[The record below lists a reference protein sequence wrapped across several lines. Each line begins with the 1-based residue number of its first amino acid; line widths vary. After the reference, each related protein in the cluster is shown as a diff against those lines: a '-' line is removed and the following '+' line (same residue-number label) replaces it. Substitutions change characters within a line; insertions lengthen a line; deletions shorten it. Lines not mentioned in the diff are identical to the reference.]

1 MASPDCFCRSS
12 CAAQDRR
19 EGNMAYFD
27 DTEGWDNAQVR
38 ANTMRF
44 IADNDEES
52 DGTIQ
57 KRMQEMG
64 RREHA
69 RYRVVG

>member
-1 MASPDCFCRSS
+1 
-12 CAAQDRR
+12 
-19 EGNMAYFD
+19 MAYFD